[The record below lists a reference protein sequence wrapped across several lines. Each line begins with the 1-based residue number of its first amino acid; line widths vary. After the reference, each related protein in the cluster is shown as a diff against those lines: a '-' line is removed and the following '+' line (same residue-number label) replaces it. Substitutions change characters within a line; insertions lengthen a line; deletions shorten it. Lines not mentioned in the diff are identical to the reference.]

1 MTLRIAKWGNSLG
14 LRLPKRITEGLNLSE
29 GSEIEIIEKEGS
41 LVLLPKHR
49 DLTLEE
55 LVNQMSSVD
64 VKDQHE
70 PIKPVGKEQFW
81 LDEE

>member
-41 LVLLPKHR
+41 LVLSPKHR